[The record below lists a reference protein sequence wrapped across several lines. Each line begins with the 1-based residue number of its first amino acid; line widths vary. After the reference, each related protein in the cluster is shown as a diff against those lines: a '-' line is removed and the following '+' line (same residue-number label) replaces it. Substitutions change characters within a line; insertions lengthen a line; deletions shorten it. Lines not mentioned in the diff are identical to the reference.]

1 MAQEELEIINC
12 GVHSPELGKATCH
25 VPGSRLPAS
34 ELPTLP
40 PPSLLVPGLQS
51 PARESPLSS
60 VSPGPLPLIWPCP
73 DFTPRLTLGR
83 AESRDPGRSPNWA
96 GRLLC
101 EQRGSGPS
109 LGRSPLQTQPQ
120 AQLSESFLSSAWGRG
135 AQLGRGVYYS
145 EVLLWLSHREV
156 IALIAGE
163 FRTSHLFSWG
173 LIKSLAT
180 VVVDFQHTLKGA

>member
-135 AQLGRGVYYS
+135 AQLGRGVTPT
-145 EVLLWLSHREV
+145 VIIVIGDPRARLSHDV
-156 IALIAGE
+156 TAVCSLGV
-163 FRTSHLFSWG
+163 SFSAQ
-173 LIKSLAT
+173 SSSPA
-180 VVVDFQHTLKGA
+180 QKGAVFSPPG